1 MCWGRP
7 KSRPPPL
14 DAAEFKPGRWSKRK
28 VGAER
33 WVRPSLVVEVAFGEW
48 TADKRIRHAV
58 FRGIR
63 TDKPAKMIVRER
75 VKNPAAPALAPVA
88 PESKAARTISKVNIT
103 HPDRVIDPTTGLR
116 KIDLVRYYESV
127 AEWMLPHLKDRPA
140 SLVRAPTGITGQLF
154 FQKHPESKMPGLKEL
169 DPPRPAN
176 AAGAFPGHPRCA
188 GRSGT
193 ARR

>member
-1 MCWGRP
+1 
-7 KSRPPPL
+7 
-14 DAAEFKPGRWSKRK
+14 
-28 VGAER
+28 
-33 WVRPSLVVEVAFGEW
+33 
-48 TADKRIRHAV
+48 
-58 FRGIR
+58 
-63 TDKPAKMIVRER
+63 MIVRER

-154 FQKHPESKMPGLKEL
+154 FQDRKSTRLNSSHLVISY
-169 DPPRPAN
+169 AV
-176 AAGAFPGHPRCA
+176 
-188 GRSGT
+188 
-193 ARR
+193 

>member
-1 MCWGRP
+1 M
-7 KSRPPPL
+7 PPPPPQSPPPPPPPLLPGRGPNRRPGWARRTALPISL

-48 TADKRIRHAV
+48 PADKRIRHAV

-88 PESKAARTISKVNIT
+88 PES
-103 HPDRVIDPTTGLR
+103 
-116 KIDLVRYYESV
+116 
-127 AEWMLPHLKDRPA
+127 
-140 SLVRAPTGITGQLF
+140 
-154 FQKHPESKMPGLKEL
+154 
-169 DPPRPAN
+169 
-176 AAGAFPGHPRCA
+176 
-188 GRSGT
+188 
-193 ARR
+193 